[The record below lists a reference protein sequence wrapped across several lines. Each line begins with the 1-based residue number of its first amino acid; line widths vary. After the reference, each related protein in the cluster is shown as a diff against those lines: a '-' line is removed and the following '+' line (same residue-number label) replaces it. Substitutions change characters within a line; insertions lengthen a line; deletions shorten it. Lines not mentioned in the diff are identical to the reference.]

1 MIAIAFITFR
11 EVLEAA
17 LVVSLVMA
25 ASKGTPRRG
34 RWVAGGAGL
43 GALGAGVVAAL
54 AAEIAA
60 MLAGVGQEVFNATV
74 LFAAVAMLGWH
85 NVWMGRHGK
94 EMAIGAATLG
104 RQVLAGTRPLYALA
118 IAVGLAVL
126 REGSELVLF
135 LDGLI
140 AAGNGEG
147 LWEGVLLG
155 FGCGA
160 GLGIVLYA
168 GLLRIPTR
176 YLFSVTSWMILLL
189 AAGMAAQG
197 AAFLSQADLLPALGN
212 RLWDTSGLLS
222 ESSIPGQILHVLVG
236 YVSQPSGIQLLF
248 YVATIL
254 VVGALM
260 RRFGEAPPAVT
271 RLAVAALAVWGG
283 FAAFSVAR
291 ADFQVRYPTVEYGE
305 LEFEHNGSTTFDK
318 PNSGRS
324 NDQSYTNS
332 IGYGVTPWWM
342 VELEGEWAAPPG
354 QNLYFDALT
363 LENIFQLTETG
374 EYWADLGFFA
384 ELSHGMRRGDPDSV
398 TFGPIAQK
406 EIGNTLHTINVFFG
420 KEFGQGASD
429 ATELQLAWQSRWRFH
444 PLIEPGFE
452 YYGDVADLAHPGKI
466 ADQEHRIGPG
476 LFGEYGFPPNG
487 KLKYEV
493 AYLFGL
499 TRGTEKGAVRWKLE
513 YEAHF

>member
-11 EVLEAA
+11 EVLEAS

-34 RWVAGGAGL
+34 RWVAGGAL
-43 GALGAGVVAAL
+43 AGALGAGVVAAL

-60 MLAGVGQEVFNATV
+60 MMEGIGQEVFNASV

-94 EMAIGAATLG
+94 EMAVDAATLG
-104 RQVLAGTRPLYALA
+104 RQVLVGARPLYALA

-140 AAGNGEG
+140 AAGNGAG
-147 LWEGVLLG
+147 LVEGVLLG
-155 FGCGA
+155 FGCGL
-160 GLGIVLYA
+160 GLGLVLYA
-168 GLLRIPTR
+168 GLLRVPTR
-176 YLFSVTSWMILLL
+176 HLFTVTSWMILLL

-197 AAFLSQADLLPALGN
+197 ASFLTQADLLPTLGN
-212 RLWDTSGLLS
+212 RLWDTSALLS

-236 YVSQPSGIQLLF
+236 YVSQPSGIQLVF
-248 YVATIL
+248 YVATIAI
-254 VVGALM
+254 VGGLM
-260 RRFGEAPPAVT
+260 RLFGEAPPSVT
-271 RLAVAALAVWGG
+271 RVAAAALAIWGC
-283 FAAFSVAR
+283 FAAFSSAR
-291 ADFQVRYPTVEYGE
+291 ADFQVRSPTVEYGE
-305 LEFEHNGSTTFDK
+305 VEFEHNGSVTFDK
-318 PNSGRS
+318 RNSGKS

-342 VELEGEWAAPPG
+342 TELEGEWAAPPG
-354 QNLYFDALT
+354 ENLHYDAT
-363 LENIFQLTETG
+363 TWENIFQLTEIG

-384 ELSHGMRRGDPDSV
+384 EYSHAARRGNPESL

-420 KEFGQGASD
+420 KEIGQGRTD
-429 ATELQLAWQSRWRFH
+429 ATELQIAWQSRWRLN
-444 PLIEPGFE
+444 PLLEPGIE
-452 YYGDVADLAHPGKI
+452 YYGDIADLSRPGKP

-476 LFGEYGFPPNG
+476 LFGQWGFPPSG